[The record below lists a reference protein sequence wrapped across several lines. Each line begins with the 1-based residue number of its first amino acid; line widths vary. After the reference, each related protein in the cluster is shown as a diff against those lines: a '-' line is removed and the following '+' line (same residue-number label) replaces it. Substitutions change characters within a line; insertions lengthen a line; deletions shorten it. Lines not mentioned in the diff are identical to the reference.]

1 MFKIINNWLG
11 RVYHV
16 LTTYLQRRQRALAS
30 SWQRSRRS
38 HCAQEL
44 AAACTKFVPL
54 SCDMHAANPE
64 RPRSADEN
72 TTSLPRCHQ
81 TTAISLRTFNM
92 IAVVFYRWH
101 GVHMALLATTRQV
114 SWRLSLFLT
123 LNERQRNVTLTRL
136 LFYNRII
143 ISVQFALINC
153 SCIQFRNVSSKLS
166 KYQLLLVLTNMPN
179 VKFVV

>member
-16 LTTYLQRRQRALAS
+16 LATYLQRRQRALAS
-30 SWQRSRRS
+30 SWQRSSRS

-44 AAACTKFVPL
+44 AAARTRFVPL
-54 SCDMHAANPE
+54 SRGMHAAYPE
-64 RPRSADEN
+64 QSRGADEN

-92 IAVVFYRWH
+92 IAVVFYGWH
-101 GVHMALLATTRQV
+101 GAHMALLRTTRQV
-114 SWRLSLFLT
+114 SWRSALFWT
-123 LNERQRNVTLTRL
+123 PNERNRNVILTRL
-136 LFYNRII
+136 LFDNH
-143 ISVQFALINC
+143 FNF

-166 KYQLLLVLTNMPN
+166 
-179 VKFVV
+179 